1 MTAEV
6 LIQQTLARCHAAR
19 EAGLPVSQA
28 RAIDVFRAL
37 SVIDWQHLDDYRID
51 LRRSMRRSVLPWP

>member
-1 MTAEV
+1 MTSPAEP
-6 LIQQTLARCHAAR
+6 LITQTLALCHAAR

-37 SVIDWQHLDDYRID
+37 SVIDWRNPDD
-51 LRRSMRRSVLPWP
+51 